1 MPSTPRPGR
10 HPSCGVPATPC
21 PVLPPLHC
29 APGRTASETQLP
41 ASSAGLGALRFRP
54 GTSGSSWSPASF
66 GSVPQR
72 PRTPALCPAPR
83 SCLYCSM
90 AHPDKC
96 REKRGAIRQSGNR
109 LHQRPPL
116 PKVAG
121 SQVVLPTHP
130 LSPQLLQ
137 ALGGPSAPAGSQ
149 VQVLTLALRVPFLRC

>member
-10 HPSCGVPATPC
+10 HPSCGVPSTLC

-41 ASSAGLGALRFRP
+41 VSSAGLGALRFRP

-96 REKRGAIRQSGNR
+96 REKRGATRQSGNR
-109 LHQRPPL
+109 LHRSPPL

-149 VQVLTLALRVPFLRC
+149 VQVLTLAP